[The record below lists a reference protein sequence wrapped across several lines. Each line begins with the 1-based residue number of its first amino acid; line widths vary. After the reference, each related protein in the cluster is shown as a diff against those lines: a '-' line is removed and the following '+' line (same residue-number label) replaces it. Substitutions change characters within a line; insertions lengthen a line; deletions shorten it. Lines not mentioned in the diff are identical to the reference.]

1 MSDRNNLER
10 IIKIAEA
17 VRDLRE
23 AVPPIASL
31 GALGSLAT
39 YGAIS
44 GKRNLEKSLT
54 DSLESNVRLSQL
66 ADQISANARAR
77 ELLSGGEGVL
87 SSASKAIDRSLL
99 NPNRLA
105 RVTKATA
112 SEGLLSIIRALQSK
126 KIL

>member
-1 MSDRNNLER
+1 MSDRNSLER
-10 IIKIAEA
+10 LIKIAEA

-23 AVPPIASL
+23 AAPAMAGI
-31 GALGSLAT
+31 GTLGSLAT

-44 GKRNLEKSLT
+44 GKRNLERSLT
-54 DSLESNVRLSQL
+54 DSLESNIRLSQL

-87 SSASKAIDRSLL
+87 SSASRALDRSLL

-112 SEGLLSIIRALQSK
+112 SEGLLSLIRALQSK